1 MRLLGVSVVTG
12 ECQGMFVLIRKLSQ
26 GVDVM
31 WRCSMATVPLSQ
43 TLSSVAPS
51 RALRNLM
58 MMSSV
63 KMMMQQEERTVQR

>member
-1 MRLLGVSVVTG
+1 MRLLGASVVTG

-51 RALRNLM
+51 RALRSLM
-58 MMSSV
+58 MTSV
-63 KMMMQQEERTVQR
+63 KLKMQEERTVQR